1 MSYRNV
7 GKGHS
12 QKVAVPRHRVQSG
25 ASADIQERAIE
36 KQERQAARKYIASLY
51 PSEGPPCGAAV
62 WGECDCRKCQ
72 GL

>member
-1 MSYRNV
+1 MSYRERKV
-7 GKGHS
+7 GQNLKR
-12 QKVAVPRHRVQSG
+12 AIPRHRVQSG

-36 KQERQAARKYIASLY
+36 KQARQAAREYLRALY
-51 PSEGPPCGAAV
+51 PPQEPPCGASV